1 MRALRIRPRRR
12 AAAPSVAWSVEQRRL
27 AVEERRLALA
37 AHNPEAIA
45 LAGDVLARMSEA
57 GSRKGA
63 ALRCDRG
70 ARYRRMQLAGEK
82 ALPLEDLVAIALQGP
97 DGAAAVIAGLCVL
110 AERLGHALIPNRIGA
125 GEARQLRAS
134 MEGVFGAAFDAWL
147 REKRRPRRRAVL
159 TSAPATYER
168 RAACARR

>member
-1 MRALRIRPRRR
+1 VRALRIRPRRR

-82 ALPLEDLVAIALQGP
+82 ALPLEDLAAIALEGP
-97 DGAAAVIAGLCVL
+97 AGAAVARAGLEAIAARLGYALLPARVTSAD
-110 AERLGHALIPNRIGA
+110 AERLEAAVHGLLRLALDGFL
-125 GEARQLRAS
+125 RQ
-134 MEGVFGAAFDAWL
+134 
-147 REKRRPRRRAVL
+147 RRAIV
-159 TSAPATYER
+159 E
-168 RAACARR
+168 